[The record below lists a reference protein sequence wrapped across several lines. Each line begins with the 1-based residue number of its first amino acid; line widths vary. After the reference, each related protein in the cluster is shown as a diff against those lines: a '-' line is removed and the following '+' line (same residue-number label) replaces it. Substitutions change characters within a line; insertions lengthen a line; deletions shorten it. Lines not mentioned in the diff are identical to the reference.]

1 MNAYAVV
8 NPLLEAIYY
17 FKMKANG
24 ETQAQVLDRVLKK
37 RITTAGELTDFFGPA
52 FELEKLLDEGIVLP
66 ERISEFF
73 GYFKFTDGSDATSTC
88 PAILVFLNSFRRS
101 FTSLDEVK
109 SAMLAQTDEQRLSG
123 IMKELTTFNVS
134 LNDFEP
140 TLDGLLELLEQLPLT
155 EESRWRIIK
164 IYKHYNEYV
173 CDICETVRP
182 AVKLIADNSAVYADV
197 LRNFSRDY
205 ADITDI
211 LKYICGRF
219 HIDFITGRGVVYPL
233 IIGNGNFFT
242 VADPAD
248 SEFMAYYVGVGVR
261 PMMHVPYRERL
272 SIDCD
277 EILRTLADKNRMK
290 IMQQLSAGKSYG
302 QELADMLGLSPNTV
316 SHHMNK
322 LQKSGLTTSTLEG
335 CKVYYKTNEEV
346 VDEFIRRLAEKLK
359 TKDGQ

>member
-37 RITTAGELTDFFGPA
+37 RITTAGEVTDFFEPA

-155 EESRWRIIK
+155 EESRWRIIRF
-164 IYKHYNEYV
+164 IN
-173 CDICETVRP
+173 ITT
-182 AVKLIADNSAVYADV
+182 NMSAIFA
-197 LRNFSRDY
+197 
-205 ADITDI
+205 
-211 LKYICGRF
+211 K
-219 HIDFITGRGVVYPL
+219 P
-233 IIGNGNFFT
+233 
-242 VADPAD
+242 
-248 SEFMAYYVGVGVR
+248 
-261 PMMHVPYRERL
+261 
-272 SIDCD
+272 
-277 EILRTLADKNRMK
+277 
-290 IMQQLSAGKSYG
+290 SA
-302 QELADMLGLSPNTV
+302 PP
-316 SHHMNK
+316 
-322 LQKSGLTTSTLEG
+322 
-335 CKVYYKTNEEV
+335 
-346 VDEFIRRLAEKLK
+346 
-359 TKDGQ
+359 

>member
-1 MNAYAVV
+1 MRN
-8 NPLLEAIYY
+8 
-17 FKMKANG
+17 
-24 ETQAQVLDRVLKK
+24 
-37 RITTAGELTDFFGPA
+37 
-52 FELEKLLDEGIVLP
+52 
-66 ERISEFF
+66 
-73 GYFKFTDGSDATSTC
+73 
-88 PAILVFLNSFRRS
+88 
-101 FTSLDEVK
+101 
-109 SAMLAQTDEQRLSG
+109 
-123 IMKELTTFNVS
+123 
-134 LNDFEP
+134 
-140 TLDGLLELLEQLPLT
+140 
-155 EESRWRIIK
+155 
-164 IYKHYNEYV
+164 
-173 CDICETVRP
+173 P
-182 AVKLIADNSAVYADV
+182 AVKLIADNSAVYSDV

>member
-37 RITTAGELTDFFGPA
+37 RITTAGEVTDFFGPA

-182 AVKLIADNSAVYADV
+182 A
-197 LRNFSRDY
+197 
-205 ADITDI
+205 
-211 LKYICGRF
+211 
-219 HIDFITGRGVVYPL
+219 
-233 IIGNGNFFT
+233 
-242 VADPAD
+242 D

>member
-37 RITTAGELTDFFGPA
+37 RITTAGEVTDFFGPA

-219 HIDFITGRGVVYPL
+219 HIDF
-233 IIGNGNFFT
+233 
-242 VADPAD
+242 
-248 SEFMAYYVGVGVR
+248 MAYYVGVGVR